1 MKYLTLII
9 VLLLQLPLKGQSSG
23 NQTDASESLIY
34 DHELSVG
41 VNANTSGMA
50 LFVDYSKAMD
60 MNTKRLY
67 RFEIAGINHPKEYK
81 QSNDYVIGPVGY
93 SPKPYV
99 FGKQNSLIA
108 LHVSRGKK
116 ILLGDK
122 AEKSGVEV
130 NMIYLYGISLG
141 LVKPYYLDLIYIL
154 DGINAQIISEKYS
167 DSNKD
172 HFLSPQYISGSSSFT
187 NGLNEIK
194 LYPGLHAELGVNF
207 DWANYSDFVKSLE
220 IGIRSDLFYKKVPIM
235 LTESNQALY
244 AALYFSIEFGKKW

>member
-1 MKYLTLII
+1 MMGQII
-9 VLLLQLPLKGQSSG
+9 D
-23 NQTDASESLIY
+23 NQTDVSASLIY
-34 DHELSVG
+34 DHEFSVG
-41 VNANTSGMA
+41 VNANTSGLA
-50 LFVDYSKAMD
+50 LFVDYSKALD
-60 MNTKRLY
+60 MSSKRLY

-81 QSNDYVIGPVGY
+81 QTNDYVIGPLGS

-130 NMIYLYGISLG
+130 NMLYLYGFSLG
-141 LVKPYYLDLIYIL
+141 LVKPYYLDLIYIK
-154 DGINAQIISEKYS
+154 DGINAEIFSEKYS
-167 DSNKD
+167 DANKD
-172 HFLSPQYISGSSSFT
+172 HFLTPQYIFGSSGFSR
-187 NGLNEIK
+187 GLNELKI
-194 LYPGLHAELGVNF
+194 YPGLHAELGVNF

-220 IGIRSDLFYKKVPIM
+220 IGIRSDLYYKKVPIM
-235 LTESNQALY
+235 LTESNKAIY